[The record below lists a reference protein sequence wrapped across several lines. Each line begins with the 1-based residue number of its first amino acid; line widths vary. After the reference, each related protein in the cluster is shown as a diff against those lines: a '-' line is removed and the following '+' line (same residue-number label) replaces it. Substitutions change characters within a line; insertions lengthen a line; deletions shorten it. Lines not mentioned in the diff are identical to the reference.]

1 MTGREKQRTA
11 NHSVQLRGMIRKTVC
26 CHKGRE
32 RERRGG
38 RKRAKGKEGGREG
51 GGGGGGEDGREVDGT
66 QGREH

>member
-38 RKRAKGKEGGREG
+38 RKRAKGKREGGR
-51 GGGGGGEDGREVDGT
+51 GGGEDGREVDGT

>member
-11 NHSVQLRGMIRKTVC
+11 NHSVQLRGMIWKTVC

-38 RKRAKGKEGGREG
+38 RKRAKGKREGGR
-51 GGGGGGEDGREVDGT
+51 GGGEDGREVDGT